1 MEPRGDTTTVQLR
14 ISGRVQG
21 VWYRGWTVDK
31 AVALGLAGWVRNVTD
46 GTVEALVN
54 GPKAKVDEM
63 ISACRKGPVLARV
76 DDIKV
81 HVVDPPGYGGAFPT
95 TGFDQLGTFDPSEM
109 PTQSDTPQ

>member
-1 MEPRGDTTTVQLR
+1 MQPRGDTTTVQLR

-31 AVALGLAGWVRNVTD
+31 ATELGLSGWVRNITD

-54 GPKAKVDEM
+54 GPQAKVDEM
-63 ISACRKGPVLARV
+63 IAACRKGPVLARV
-76 DDIKV
+76 DDIKT

-95 TGFDQLGTFDPSEM
+95 TGFDKLGDFDPSDM
-109 PTQSDTPQ
+109 PVESDKA